1 MEFTLAS
8 LAKLTKCEVKGAK
21 QILLKNIAALDKA
34 KQGEISFLSNLK
46 YKRQLETT
54 KASAVILTADVAENF
69 SGNALIAKDPY
80 LTFAKIVSLF
90 YPEEKPVAS
99 IHPSAV
105 IDETAMLGEGV
116 CISANAVIESDA
128 ILRDGVQVGVGC
140 FIGKNTQVGENTV
153 LNANVTLYF
162 DTVVGSNSIIHSG
175 AVIGAD
181 GFGFALQADKSW
193 YKIKQVGNVEIG
205 DDVEIGANTTVDRAA
220 LGSTKIANG
229 VKLDN
234 QVIIGHNVHID
245 EHAIMAGGS
254 LIAGSSK
261 VGKRCQIGG
270 GVAISG
276 HLEIVDDVVITG
288 RSMVIGSI
296 KKSGVYSSGIT
307 TEENSKWRRNA
318 TRFRSLDKIAKTVR
332 RLEKK
337 LDK

>member
-1 MEFTLAS
+1 MEFTLEA
-8 LAKLTKCEVKGAK
+8 LAELTHCEVRGEK
-21 QILLKNIAALDKA
+21 QLLLQNIATLQDA
-34 KQGEISFLSNLK
+34 KESEISFVSNPK
-46 YKRQLETT
+46 YKQQLNTT
-54 KASAVILTADVAENF
+54 KASAVILTEKMAEHYL
-69 SGNALIAKDPY
+69 GNVLIAKDPY

-90 YPEEKPVAS
+90 HPEEKQIAS

-105 IDETAMLGEGV
+105 IDETATLGEGV
-116 CISANAVIESDA
+116 CIGANVVIESHVKLQDNVK
-128 ILRDGVQVGVGC
+128 IGSGC
-140 FIGKNTQVGENTV
+140 FIGKSTSIGQNTV
-153 LNANVTLYF
+153 LNANVTLYY
-162 DTVVGSNSIIHSG
+162 DTLMGENCIIHSG

-181 GFGFALQADKSW
+181 GFGFAPQADKTW
-193 YKIKQVGNVEIG
+193 YKIKQVGNVIIG

-220 LGSTKIANG
+220 LGSTLLSNG

-296 KKSGVYSSGIT
+296 KKAGVYSSGIT
-307 TEENSKWRRNA
+307 IEENSKWRRNA
-318 TRFRSLDKIAKTVR
+318 VRFRSLDDLAKTVK

>member
-8 LAKLTKCEVKGAK
+8 LAKLTKCEVKGTK

-54 KASAVILTADVAENF
+54 KASAVILTADAAENF

-90 YPEEKPVAS
+90 YPEEKPIAS

-105 IDETAMLGEGV
+105 IDETATLGEGV
-116 CISANAVIESDA
+116 CISANAVIESGA
-128 ILRDGVQVGVGC
+128 ILRDGAQVGVGC
-140 FIGKNTQVGENTV
+140 FIGKNTRVGENTV

-162 DTVVGSNSIIHSG
+162 DTVVGNNSIIHSG

-205 DDVEIGANTTVDRAA
+205 DEVEIGANTTVDRAA
-220 LGSTKIANG
+220 LGSTIIANG